1 MYKLWRKSSI
11 WWLLEVYGH
20 GFEEQNQLPYEIKS
34 TVRDV
39 CNQWCHSRWFFRTY
53 SGCYPTAV
61 HGYVPKMKKNAQ
73 DTQRSNE
80 DHETVANSFTNLKT
94 LSLRH
99 LNTVLV
105 SSGVNLTSW
114 GEGASLALVCH
125 PSSDVI
131 MIKILYLVDVL
142 LHWLVYTPSFPIG
155 LVKTK
160 LHSFLQGWNPPFL
173 GTRSFWSK
181 FKKLP
186 PLSQSHPNWCM

>member
-1 MYKLWRKSSI
+1 MVAWSLSTWLWRTESTS
-11 WWLLEVYGH
+11 
-20 GFEEQNQLPYEIKS
+20 YEIKS

-80 DHETVANSFTNLKT
+80 DHEAVANSFTNLKT

-125 PSSDVI
+125 SSSDVI

-173 GTRSFWSK
+173 GTPSFWSK